1 VSSEVAGNGYWAGFL
16 ARGRPAE
23 HGQNPTEHS
32 EKRQALTMAF
42 TKTGYLLSWGKPSR
56 VILSLKA
63 DMEDIQKDQEFLE
76 YVVKSLVNHP
86 EDVKT
91 TRELDD
97 RGVKITLHVNPEDM
111 GYIIGRQ
118 GQTARALRILLK
130 IVGAKTDARVSM
142 VIFEPEEM
150 RRLHQEKKATMAP
163 LMGAVAVSAPS
174 TVKVHGDSGLV
185 SDDDLS
191 DLGI

>member
-1 VSSEVAGNGYWAGFL
+1 
-16 ARGRPAE
+16 
-23 HGQNPTEHS
+23 
-32 EKRQALTMAF
+32 M
-42 TKTGYLLSWGKPSR
+42 
-56 VILSLKA
+56 
-63 DMEDIQKDQEFLE
+63 KDQQFLE

-91 TRELDD
+91 TREIDD

-130 IVGAKTDARVSM
+130 IVGAKDDARVSM

-150 RRLHQEKKATMAP
+150 RRQHQEKKGAM
-163 LMGAVAVSAPS
+163 MGDSMGDSMSGEERP
-174 TVKVHGDSGLV
+174 KPRVHGDAGLV
-185 SDDDLS
+185 SDEDLA